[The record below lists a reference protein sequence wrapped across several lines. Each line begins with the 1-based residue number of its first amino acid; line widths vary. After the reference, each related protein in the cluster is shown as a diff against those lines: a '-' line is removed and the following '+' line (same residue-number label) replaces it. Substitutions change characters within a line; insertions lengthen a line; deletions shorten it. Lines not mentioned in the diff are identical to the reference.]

1 MSQSP
6 LQEADTV
13 EEYSAAWGAVAWLL
27 RQGQTWSG
35 HERNGAFLGKGDG
48 TFVECGSVVGLDQIG
63 DGRSVIRVDWDGDGD
78 LDLFLRSRTTPRI
91 MYLENR
97 LPMRGKSVQFKLV
110 SASAS
115 KTTVGARLSI
125 RGLSEQ
131 DPLWIR
137 TRRAGEGYLA
147 QSSSWMHVGI
157 GQLDR
162 VRVEVRWPDGVLQTY
177 GEVPSG
183 SSHVLVQGETEPREW
198 LRPSSDR
205 SAPGMPV
212 MQEVD
217 PKRRID
223 SGQGAGRVVLAA
235 PLPIPH
241 IPVQT
246 VSGNTAVLGGVAE
259 SLHGPDRSA
268 MVLLLW
274 SPDCAPCLTELAA
287 WSAARDEVHKAGLSV
302 LALQLEPELEEGAK
316 ASDWLDRIQWP
327 FSRGSISGDTG
338 RIFAAIT
345 SQVMGSTRPLAVP
358 TSLLIDERGRLQ
370 VLYRGGVRFE
380 QVLQDRSIF
389 PLQGPA
395 RLRASFPFDGLYLDP
410 YREPD
415 WVNLARSFQ
424 ASGLPQVAKEYEL
437 ALVRTESLDSAES
450 QFEFGQARLRQR
462 NFELALKHFEE
473 AAKAG
478 PNVIRYIEA
487 LALCQYNL
495 GDLTSAKVSFIA
507 VLELDP
513 RNAPAL
519 YNLGYLLAR
528 INDFDGARAR
538 LQELRP
544 LNTELSK
551 RLRDALNSMEEKSR
565 ESAEPPP
572 AEDPKKPAAGEQ
584 GGSLPDTEDSDRK

>member
-6 LQEADTV
+6 LEEADTV

-48 TFVECGSVVGLDQIG
+48 TFVECGGVVGLDQIG

-97 LPMRGKSVQFKLV
+97 LPLRGKSVQFKLV
-110 SASAS
+110 SSDAS
-115 KTTVGARLSI
+115 KTAVGARLSV
-125 RGLSEQ
+125 RGLAEA

-147 QSSSWMHVGI
+147 QSSAWMHVGV
-157 GQLDR
+157 GVLDR
-162 VRVEVRWPDGVLQTY
+162 VQVEVRWPDGVVQPY
-177 GEVPSG
+177 GQVATG

-198 LRPSSDR
+198 LRPSSEGL
-205 SAPGMPV
+205 AGGKPV
-212 MQEVD
+212 IPEID
-217 PKRRID
+217 PKRRTD
-223 SGQGAGRVVLAA
+223 SSLGAGRVVLAA

-241 IPVQT
+241 IPVNT

-287 WSAARDEVHKAGLSV
+287 WSSARDEVRKAGLSV
-302 LALQLEPELEEGAK
+302 LAVQLESEQEDASD
-316 ASDWLDRIQWP
+316 SDWLDRIEWP

-338 RIFAAIT
+338 RIFAALT

-358 TSLLIDERGRLQ
+358 TALLIDERGRLQ
-370 VLYRGGVRFE
+370 VLYRGSVEFE
-380 QVLQDRSIF
+380 QVLQDRAMF

-395 RLRASFPFDGLYLDP
+395 RLRASFPFDGLYLAP

-415 WVNLARSFQ
+415 WIHLARSFQ

-473 AAKAG
+473 AVKAG
-478 PNVIRYIEA
+478 PKVIRYIEA
-487 LALCQYNL
+487 LAFCQYNL
-495 GDLTSAKVSFIA
+495 GDLDKAQVSFLA

-519 YNLGYLLAR
+519 YNLGFLLAR

-544 LNTELSK
+544 LNTDLSK
-551 RLRDALNSMEEKSR
+551 RLRSSLNSMEEKSR
-565 ESAEPPP
+565 EDSESPRKEESKSPVDDAENEPPS
-572 AEDPKKPAAGEQ
+572 ESKDSDPK
-584 GGSLPDTEDSDRK
+584 